1 MIREASG
8 TPLDSSI
15 RAFRRPSRKPY
26 ARSHV
31 AYTGQHGLHWLGVP
45 VTFLLVEQRS
55 SAKVRL
61 AEPINSPVG
70 SRNGCARI
78 YLVALA
84 SNST

>member
-1 MIREASG
+1 MPGAMLPTLVSMG
-8 TPLDSSI
+8 
-15 RAFRRPSRKPY
+15 
-26 ARSHV
+26 
-31 AYTGQHGLHWLGVP
+31 GLHWLGVP